1 MATEWTQ
8 YDAKVVGTG
17 SLGTRFKIKADEPD
31 STAKTVKI
39 YWEAWLTANPAAGYY
54 DAAEGTP
61 CDLFLGQ
68 NQVYNKRTVFD
79 LRNGLSKQKIAEG
92 SHTVSYSDAPD
103 GSITFSWTFDGRTYW
118 DQIKQPTIISGKF
131 QLPELTVDYTPTTEK
146 AEYMLG
152 EPVIITTNAP
162 SAEYTHDISYLSQ
175 GKTQTDIQRDVTD
188 RVQWTVPEDEV
199 LQAPTTTFF
208 NITIKIDA
216 KKDEKVLFSKNITI
230 KVNIPEGVKPKINRL
245 YAYEKNEKVRD
256 VELGLYVYLRLMSK
270 VKVSFANSEIPK
282 GTSVSKAIARIKEK
296 PEYTFYA
303 DSIQDF
309 FLPPFP
315 FPENGIEEITI
326 QGAIVDSRGRMSEW
340 AERKVKVLSYSPPT
354 IGAITPIR
362 SGDTVLMKRNWSVSS
377 IEPKGPGSERN
388 TATLSVFVR
397 PQGGEWV
404 ENTGANATA
413 LSGKDSEATLLGTF
427 PGNAY
432 FEVKVRLSDKL
443 ATVEAGPFN
452 IPTEGFPV
460 SISAN
465 NKVGI
470 NKLVD
475 KNGAQ
480 LQVGGDGEVMS
491 LLGATFP
498 FFTLHNQSRQ
508 VARIGFPNKR
518 HMDNRELLLVNDA
531 IGKWLVL
538 SDRAYYDGKKL
549 AYDMIETPDTQTVN
563 TDTLAN
569 GFHRINKATR
579 SAENWCILI
588 SVCKNNPTEGFQ
600 IGWLPAFHAAGLC
613 FRVKQSNVW
622 KPWQKIGVM

>member
-1 MATEWTQ
+1 MASEWTQ

-17 SLGTRFKIKADEPD
+17 SLGSRFKIKADEPD

-79 LRNGLSKQKIAEG
+79 LRNGLSEQKIAEG
-92 SHTVSYSDAPD
+92 SHTVSYSEAPN
-103 GSITFSWTFDGRTYW
+103 GSITFSWTFDGRAYW
-118 DQIKQPTIISGKF
+118 DQIKQPTIISGTF
-131 QLPELTVDYTPTTEK
+131 QLPELTVDYTPTTDK
-146 AEYMLG
+146 AEYTLG
-152 EPVIITTNAP
+152 EPVVITTNAP

-175 GKTQTDIQRDVTD
+175 GNTQTDIQKGVTD

-208 NITIKIDA
+208 NITIKVDA
-216 KKDEKVLFSKNITI
+216 KKGEKVLFSKNLTI
-230 KVNIPEGVKPKINRL
+230 KVNIPEDVKPKIDNL
-245 YAYEKNEKVRD
+245 FPIEKNEKVK
-256 VELGLYVYLRLMSK
+256 ELRLGIATHIKLLSR
-270 VKVSFANSEIPK
+270 VRVFFSGRELPK
-282 GTSVSKAIARIKEK
+282 GTSISKAIVRIKEK
-296 PEYTFYA
+296 PEYTLYA
-303 DSIQDF
+303 DDIKEF

-315 FPENGIEEITI
+315 FPETGIEEITL
-326 QGAIVDSRGRMSEW
+326 QGAIVDSRGRMSDW
-340 AERKVKVLSYSPPT
+340 YERKIKVLAYSPPT

-362 SGDTVLMKRNWSVSS
+362 SGDTVIMKRNWSVSS
-377 IEPKGPGSERN
+377 IALDGPGSEKN
-388 TATLSVFVR
+388 TATLSFFVR

-480 LQVGGDGEVMS
+480 VQIAGQSMVMS
-491 LLGATFP
+491 LEGSEYP
-498 FFTLHNQSRQ
+498 FFEIKRGPTRFAS
-508 VARIGFPNKR
+508 IGFLSKR
-518 HMDNRELLLVNDA
+518 NVDYKELIIRNDA
-531 IGKWLVL
+531 IGRALVM
-538 SDRAYYDGKKL
+538 SDNMYFNGRKL
-549 AYDMIETPDTQTVN
+549 AYEDPFDNGDATISMDNLTSGFNRLRDKGPRRDEYWSLSQTW
-563 TDTLAN
+563 LSAS
-569 GFHRINKATR
+569 KA
-579 SAENWCILI
+579 
-588 SVCKNNPTEGFQ
+588 EGFQ
-600 IGWLPAFHAAGLC
+600 IAWLPMKNVSVLYRRTKHGG
-613 FRVKQSNVW
+613 VW
-622 KPWQKIGVM
+622 KAWKEF

>member
-31 STAKTVKI
+31 TTAKTVKI

-79 LRNGLSKQKIAEG
+79 LRNGLSEQKIAEG

-103 GSITFSWTFDGRTYW
+103 GSITFSWTFDGRAYW

-131 QLPELTVDYTPTTEK
+131 QLPELTVDYTPTTDK

-162 SAEYTHDISYLSQ
+162 SADYTHDISYLSQ
-175 GKTQTDIQRDVTD
+175 GKTQTDIQKGVTD

-208 NITIKIDA
+208 NLTIKVDA
-216 KKDEKVLFSKNITI
+216 NKDGKVLFSKSLTI
-230 KVNIPEGVKPKINRL
+230 KVNIPEDVKPKLKYLFAFER
-245 YAYEKNEKVRD
+245 NEKVK
-256 VELGLYVYLRLMSK
+256 ELGMKLGTHLRLISK
-270 VKVSFANSEIPK
+270 VRVSFNSRELAK
-282 GTSVSKAIARIKEK
+282 GTSISKAIVRIKEK
-296 PEYTFYA
+296 PEYTLYS
-303 DSIQDF
+303 DDIKEF
-309 FLPPFP
+309 FLPPLP
-315 FPENGIEEITI
+315 FPETGIEEITL

-340 AERKVKVLSYSPPT
+340 IERKIKVLAYSPPT

-377 IEPKGPGSERN
+377 IEPEGPGSEKN
-388 TATLSVFVR
+388 TATLSFFVR

-460 SISAN
+460 SVSSN

-475 KNGAQ
+475 KDGAQ
-480 LQVGGDGEVMS
+480 VQIRGAGDVMELDS
-491 LLGATFP
+491 DTFP
-498 FFTLHNQSRQ
+498 ALIFKRAGKD
-508 VARIGFPNKR
+508 VAKMGVIHQWAVDNLAFIFQNYMSNTWFRIGKDFV
-518 HMDNRELLLVNDA
+518 VNGR
-531 IGKWLVL
+531 IV
-538 SDRAYYDGKKL
+538 
-549 AYDMIETPDTQTVN
+549 AYDTPLDHGKTNKSLDNVPSGFNRIQDGSPKKEEHWSLSQTW
-563 TDTLAN
+563 L
-569 GFHRINKATR
+569 
-579 SAENWCILI
+579 SA
-588 SVCKNNPTEGFQ
+588 SGAEGFQ
-600 IGWLPAFHAAGLC
+600 IAWMP
-613 FRVKQSNVW
+613 VKNDAVLYRRTKRGGVW
-622 KPWQKIGVM
+622 KPWKEF

>member
-1 MATEWTQ
+1 MASEWTQ

-17 SLGTRFKIKADEPD
+17 SLGSRFKIKADEPD

-39 YWEAWLTANPAAGYY
+39 YWEAWLTANPAAGYF
-54 DAAEGTP
+54 DATEGTP

-79 LRNGLSKQKIAEG
+79 LRNGLSEQKIAEG

-103 GSITFSWTFDGRTYW
+103 GSITFSWTFDGRAYW

-162 SAEYTHDISYLSQ
+162 SAEYVHDISYLSQ
-175 GKTQTDIQRDVTD
+175 GKTQTDIQKGVTD
-188 RVQWTVPEDEV
+188 RVQWSVPEDEV

-208 NITIKIDA
+208 NLTIKVDA
-216 KKDEKVLFSKNITI
+216 KKDGKVLFSKNITI
-230 KVNIPEGVKPKINRL
+230 KVNIPEGVKPKINRI

-340 AERKVKVLSYSPPT
+340 AERKVKVLAYSPPT

-460 SISAN
+460 SVSSN

-475 KNGAQ
+475 KDGAQ
-480 LQVGGDGEVMS
+480 VQIAGQSMVMS
-491 LLGATFP
+491 LEGSEYP
-498 FFTLHNQSRQ
+498 FFEIKRGPTRLAS
-508 VARIGFPNKR
+508 IGFPSKR
-518 HMDNRELLLVNDA
+518 NVDYKELIIRNDA
-531 IGKWLVL
+531 IGRGLVM
-538 SDRAYYDGKKL
+538 SDNMYFNGRKL
-549 AYDMIETPDTQTVN
+549 AYEDPFDNGDATISMDNLTSGFNRLRDKGPRRDEYWSLSQTW
-563 TDTLAN
+563 LSAS
-569 GFHRINKATR
+569 KA
-579 SAENWCILI
+579 
-588 SVCKNNPTEGFQ
+588 EGFQ
-600 IGWLPAFHAAGLC
+600 IAWLPMKNVSVLYRRTKHGG
-613 FRVKQSNVW
+613 VW
-622 KPWQKIGVM
+622 KAWKEF

>member
-1 MATEWTQ
+1 MASEWTQ

-17 SLGTRFKIKADEPD
+17 SLGSRFKIKADEPD

-39 YWEAWLTANPAAGYY
+39 YWEAWLTANPAAGYF
-54 DAAEGTP
+54 DATEGTP

-79 LRNGLSKQKIAEG
+79 LRNGLSEQKIAEG

-103 GSITFSWTFDGRTYW
+103 GSITFSWTFDGRAYW

-162 SAEYTHDISYLSQ
+162 SAEYVHDISYLSQ
-175 GKTQTDIQRDVTD
+175 GKTQTDIQKGVTD
-188 RVQWTVPEDEV
+188 RVQWSVPEDEV

-208 NITIKIDA
+208 NLTIKVDA
-216 KKDEKVLFSKNITI
+216 KKDGKVLFSKNITI

-309 FLPPFP
+309 FLPLFP

-340 AERKVKVLSYSPPT
+340 AERKVKVLAYSPPT

-460 SISAN
+460 SVSSN

-475 KNGAQ
+475 KDGAQ
-480 LQVGGDGEVMS
+480 VQIAGQSMVMS
-491 LLGATFP
+491 LEGSEYP
-498 FFTLHNQSRQ
+498 FFEIKRGPTRLAS
-508 VARIGFPNKR
+508 IGFPSKR
-518 HMDNRELLLVNDA
+518 NVDYKELIIRNDA
-531 IGKWLVL
+531 IGRGLVM
-538 SDRAYYDGKKL
+538 SDNMYFNGRKL
-549 AYDMIETPDTQTVN
+549 AYEDPFDNGDATISMDNLTSGFNRLRDKGPRRDEYWSLSQTW
-563 TDTLAN
+563 LSAS
-569 GFHRINKATR
+569 KA
-579 SAENWCILI
+579 
-588 SVCKNNPTEGFQ
+588 EGFQ
-600 IGWLPAFHAAGLC
+600 IAWLPMKNVSVLYRRTKHGG
-613 FRVKQSNVW
+613 VW
-622 KPWQKIGVM
+622 KAWKEF

>member
-1 MATEWTQ
+1 MASEWTQ

-39 YWEAWLTANPAAGYY
+39 YWEAWLTANPAAGYF
-54 DAAEGTP
+54 DATEGTP

-79 LRNGLSKQKIAEG
+79 LRNGLSEQKIAEG
-92 SHTVSYSDAPD
+92 SHTVSYSEAPN
-103 GSITFSWTFDGRTYW
+103 GSITFSWTFDGRAYW

-131 QLPELTVDYTPTTEK
+131 QLPELTVDYTPTTDK
-146 AEYMLG
+146 DEYMLG

-162 SAEYTHDISYLSQ
+162 SADYTHDISYLSQ
-175 GKTQTDIQRDVTD
+175 GKTQTDIQKGVTD

-208 NITIKIDA
+208 NITIKVDA
-216 KKDEKVLFSKNITI
+216 KKDGKVLFSKNITI
-230 KVNIPEGVKPKINRL
+230 KVNIPEDVKPSIRGLIILERNQ
-245 YAYEKNEKVRD
+245 KVKS
-256 VELGLYVYLRLMSK
+256 LGLGLRLFLRSLSAVKASAFGLELAKGTTISK
-270 VKVSFANSEIPK
+270 VLIK
-282 GTSVSKAIARIKEK
+282 IKEK
-296 PEYTFYA
+296 PEFSAYA
-303 DSIQDF
+303 DTLKDF
-309 FLPPFP
+309 ILPQFNFP
-315 FPENGIEEITI
+315 NNGVEEITI
-326 QGAIVDSRGRMSEW
+326 QGSIFDSRGRESNV
-340 AERKVKVLSYSPPT
+340 AETKVKVLAYSPPS

-362 SGDTVLMKRNWSVSS
+362 SGDSVLLKRNWSVSS
-377 IEPKGPGSERN
+377 IEPDGPGSEKN
-388 TATLSVFVR
+388 TSTLSVFVR
-397 PQGGEWV
+397 PQGGEWT

-460 SISAN
+460 SVSAN

-480 LQVGGDGEVMS
+480 VQIAGQSMVMS
-491 LLGATFP
+491 LEGSEYP
-498 FFTLHNQSRQ
+498 FFEIKRGPTRLAS
-508 VARIGFPNKR
+508 IGFPSKR
-518 HMDNRELLLVNDA
+518 NVDYKELIIRNDA
-531 IGKWLVL
+531 IGRGLVM
-538 SDRAYYDGKKL
+538 SDNMYFNGRKL
-549 AYDMIETPDTQTVN
+549 AYEDPFDNGDATISMDNLTSGFNRLRDKGPRKDEHWSLSQTW
-563 TDTLAN
+563 LSAS
-569 GFHRINKATR
+569 KA
-579 SAENWCILI
+579 
-588 SVCKNNPTEGFQ
+588 EGFQ
-600 IGWLPAFHAAGLC
+600 IAWLPMKNVSVLYRRTKHGG
-613 FRVKQSNVW
+613 VW
-622 KPWQKIGVM
+622 KPWKEF